1 MAIFLGN
8 GTCEMTL
15 RQWRETIYKKWPDVQ
30 HIRIDAYATANGKTL
45 WAKATGEVEHWRCHL
60 LTGEVEHWRYS

>member
-30 HIRIDAYATANGKTL
+30 HIRIDAYATGNGKTL
-45 WAKATGEVEHWRCHL
+45 WAKATHL
-60 LTGEVEHWRYS
+60 LTGEVEHWRCHD